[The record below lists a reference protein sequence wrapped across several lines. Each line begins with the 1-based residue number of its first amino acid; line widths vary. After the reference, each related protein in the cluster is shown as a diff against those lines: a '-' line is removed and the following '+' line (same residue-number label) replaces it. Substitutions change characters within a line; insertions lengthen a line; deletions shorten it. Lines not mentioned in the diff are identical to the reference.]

1 MRSAPPVYSPRVI
14 RVLKISIVVAVLG
27 YSLPGHAAEE
37 AGNAA
42 PKPAPAQQEKKS
54 GKPSSTKA
62 PKSADKKKPAAKSAG
77 TEQKPATKPCEEVKP
92 CAIE

>member
-1 MRSAPPVYSPRVI
+1 MI

-27 YSLPGHAAEE
+27 YSLPGRAADE
-37 AGNAA
+37 AGKAA

-62 PKSADKKKPAAKSAG
+62 PKPADKKPAAKAAG
-77 TEQKPATKPCEEVKP
+77 TEQKPAAKPCEEVKP